1 MSPTGF
7 MDIKGA
13 LGTTRLMGREDP
25 IPTPIEAVFGA
36 RVVNLSSAASL
47 AFLVWDILITTDNEV
62 ELIWLKPWSVTK
74 FLYFHIR
81 YVPALVQI
89 AITFVGTEIAESFH
103 YTAHDCYVWQVFQG
117 VASVSIIAAVDI
129 ILILRVYALYN
140 GHWAIR
146 LSVGCLFFMEVVCMI
161 VGLALAIP
169 GIRFGPNCS
178 TTGVPQSLLVYAY
191 GSPLPLAPHLN
202 FASDDIDRAGSVLF
216 QIILFLL
223 TVVRFGIAVRA
234 GWGRIPLVELIMR
247 DGTWAFFVLVA
258 IVIAEAGLFGLEN
271 HALAGVLYGWLLT
284 TFSFVGYRV
293 LLNLQKVAVRTPHPS
308 TSRSSNGYRFSTV
321 LSSEAETN
329 QTESHELSNTTNR
342 ATSIARI

>member
-7 MDIKGA
+7 LSIKEA
-13 LGTTRLMGREDP
+13 LGTARLMGREDP
-25 IPTPIEAVFGA
+25 VPTPIEAVFGA
-36 RVVNLSSAASL
+36 RIVNLSSAASL

-62 ELIWLKPWSVTK
+62 ELIWPKPWSVTK

-81 YVPALVQI
+81 YVPVLVQI

-103 YTAHDCYVWQVFQG
+103 YTTHDCYIWQVFQG
-117 VASVSIIAAVDI
+117 VASVSIIAAVDV

-146 LSVGCLFFMEVVCMI
+146 LSVGCLFFMEIVCMI

-178 TTGVPQSLLVYAY
+178 TTGIPQSLIIY
-191 GSPLPLAPHLN
+191 G
-202 FASDDIDRAGSVLF
+202 AGSVLF

-223 TVVRFGIAVRA
+223 TVVRFAIAVRS

-293 LLNLQKVAVRTPHPS
+293 LFNLQKVAVRTPLPS

-321 LSSEAETN
+321 LSSDAETN
-329 QTESHELSNTTNR
+329 QTESHELSNITSL